1 MVGYFTDVSDQDKK
15 VFRDFFFGNQDHFR
29 CNVQKDVDVPL
40 IPPTRE
46 RVFLPMAIQ
55 YPAAACD
62 TMEDDPGVLL
72 MGYWTTTATVELE
85 EQNIPFMLA
94 YPAARRG
101 ECARQVD
108 SMIYQAR

>member
-1 MVGYFTDVSDQDKK
+1 MVGYLTDVSDQDKK

-55 YPAAACD
+55 YPTAACD

-72 MGYWTTTATVELE
+72 MGYWTTTATV
-85 EQNIPFMLA
+85 N
-94 YPAARRG
+94 
-101 ECARQVD
+101 
-108 SMIYQAR
+108 